1 MKYPRLILMALLL
14 FVTCL
19 QASGNLPEFSI
30 RSGDLQKAALVSHLG
45 KHQTFELTLT
55 REKSAEFNA
64 FTKSNLK
71 KQVVIFLNGQSIASA
86 VIMEPIIGE
95 MMSFQ
100 TGKDLQKYYNLLD
113 QVASFKETK
122 AP

>member
-1 MKYPRLILMALLL
+1 MKYPTLILIALLL
-14 FVTCL
+14 FVTSL
-19 QASGNLPEFSI
+19 QAADTLSEFAI
-30 RSGDLQKAALVSHLG
+30 RSSDLQKAALVSYLG

-64 FTKSNLK
+64 FTKRNLK
-71 KQVVIFLNGQSIASA
+71 KQVVISLNGQSIASP
-86 VIMEPIIGE
+86 VIMEPINGE